1 MLMQRRIIHAIVCLS
16 VFWVIHGNPFES
28 VIGSLIS
35 AFVGATL
42 IVGSYHFII
51 KQKKSSSVVNPS
63 RA

>member
-1 MLMQRRIIHAIVCLS
+1 
-16 VFWVIHGNPFES
+16 VIHGNPFES

-42 IVGSYHFII
+42 IVGSYHFIV